1 MRRGPF
7 AGLQHLRDVEIENTA
22 CRGGEG
28 NGCWPVEEATGRQG
42 IVKVSR
48 LDPLGEQE
56 GQLEGG
62 VVSDQR
68 PGPKR
73 LKDGPGDAAH
83 IEDGRA
89 PPAAIELA
97 EPDAGAL
104 RIEAGPQRV
113 LDRFR

>member
-1 MRRGPF
+1 
-7 AGLQHLRDVEIENTA
+7 
-22 CRGGEG
+22 
-28 NGCWPVEEATGRQG
+28 
-42 IVKVSR
+42 VKVSR
-48 LDPLGEQE
+48 LDPLGKQE

-89 PPAAIELA
+89 PPPAIELA

-113 LDRFR
+113 LDLFREPIALSPQFRCPVLKAPVTDVAAHFGQL

>member
-7 AGLQHLRDVEIENTA
+7 AGPQHLRNFEVENTA
-22 CRGGEG
+22 CRVSERNRCG
-28 NGCWPVEEATGRQG
+28 PVEEATGRQG

-48 LDPLGEQE
+48 LDPLGKQE

-89 PPAAIELA
+89 PPPAIELA
-97 EPDAGAL
+97 EPDA
-104 RIEAGPQRV
+104 IRV
-113 LDRFR
+113 VPNSPVSR